1 MNFSFR
7 LQQLSS
13 SAEFMLR
20 LRAFD
25 HQIKQFQGF
34 ADLSTDG
41 ALTNAKAVSN
51 NRFLALPEVE
61 IEAGE
66 LVERKERRV
75 DQLIPSAW
83 NCHETVVPGKHSAV
97 GPDLVH
103 DLHAADRLPQE
114 ESEHAHVQAHMGFTR
129 NDVAALHQRR

>member
-1 MNFSFR
+1 MHLSFR
-7 LQQLSS
+7 LQQLCSS
-13 SAEFMLR
+13 GEVVLR

-25 HQIKQFQGF
+25 RQIKQLQGF
-34 ADLSTDG
+34 SDLAADG
-41 ALTNAKAVSN
+41 ALTDAKAVSN

-66 LVERKERRV
+66 LVERKQRRV
-75 DQLIPSAW
+75 DQLVTSSWTCPD
-83 NCHETVVPGKHSAV
+83 TVVPGKHSAV

-114 ESEHAHVQAHMGFTR
+114 ESEHAHVQAHMCFTR

>member
-25 HQIKQFQGF
+25 RQIKQFQGF

-41 ALTNAKAVSN
+41 ALTDSQADRN
-51 NRFLALPEVE
+51 NRFLTLPEVE

-66 LVERKERRV
+66 LVERKQRRV
-75 DQLIPSAW
+75 DQLVSSSWTCPD
-83 NCHETVVPGKHSAV
+83 TVVPGKHSAV
-97 GPDLVH
+97 GPDLVN